1 MILMT
6 IVYVTSMQR
15 SQPFYERLGFT
26 PINASE
32 WWTEL
37 RAGDGAVL
45 ALHTVDE
52 SELGAA
58 GRIELALVATERLEL
73 VQLRLEAVGILVPE
87 GIVTEPFGRSMVVSD
102 PDGLRIQINEHDA
115 TKYDDGHTVAG

>member
-1 MILMT
+1 MP

-45 ALHTVDE
+45 ALHLADE
-52 SELGAA
+52 SELEVA
-58 GRIELALVATERLEL
+58 GRIELALVATERLEV
-73 VQLRLEAVGILVPE
+73 VQLRLEAVGIPVPE
-87 GIVTEPFGRSMVVSD
+87 GIVRQPFGRSMVVSD

-115 TKYDDGHTVAG
+115 TKYDDGHTVADS

>member
-15 SQPFYERLGFT
+15 SRPFYERLGFT
-26 PINASE
+26 AINASE

-45 ALHTVDE
+45 ALHQAEE
-52 SELGAA
+52 SELGAL
-58 GRIELALVATERLEL
+58 GRIELALVAAERLEV
-73 VQLRLEAVGILVPE
+73 VQQRLEGVAVPE
-87 GIVTEPFGRSMVVSD
+87 GIVTQPFGRSMIITD

-115 TKYDDGHTVAG
+115 TKYDDGHTVAQ

>member
-1 MILMT
+1 MP

-26 PINASE
+26 AIEASE

-45 ALHTVDE
+45 ALHQTDE
-52 SELGAA
+52 SELGVA
-58 GRIELALVATERLEL
+58 GRIELALVATERLEV
-73 VQLRLEAVGILVPE
+73 VQQRLEADGIPVPE
-87 GIVTEPFGRSMVVSD
+87 GIVTQPFGRSMSITD

-115 TKYDDGHTVAG
+115 TKYDDGHTVAQ